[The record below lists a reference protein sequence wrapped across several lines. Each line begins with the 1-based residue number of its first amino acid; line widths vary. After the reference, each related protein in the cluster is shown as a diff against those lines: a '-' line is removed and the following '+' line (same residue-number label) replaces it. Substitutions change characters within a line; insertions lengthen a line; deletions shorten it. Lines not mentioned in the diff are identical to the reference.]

1 MRVWETISPWSWS
14 LIIFIIKFILLFIN
28 SNCMKHSVVFSLK
41 YLFLVFTM
49 LMSNFIAN
57 ISFMGTGVGTW
68 PQHAT
73 ERGHMTT
80 TTTTT
85 TQALQCPISSEYHF
99 CCQLN
104 SKTWFQSSR
113 LIISEKLFLCLFLAK
128 LVRNCRF

>member
-1 MRVWETISPWSWS
+1 MMGTGLKDSVANC
-14 LIIFIIKFILLFIN
+14 K
-28 SNCMKHSVVFSLK
+28 SNCLNIIIVTQFLFNFQLHEAQVVFSLK

-85 TQALQCPISSEYHF
+85 TQALQCPLNTISVVS
-99 CCQLN
+99 
-104 SKTWFQSSR
+104 
-113 LIISEKLFLCLFLAK
+113 
-128 LVRNCRF
+128 

>member
-1 MRVWETISPWSWS
+1 MK
-14 LIIFIIKFILLFIN
+14 LI
-28 SNCMKHSVVFSLK
+28 VVFSLK

-85 TQALQCPISSEYHF
+85 TTTQALQCPLNTISVVS
-99 CCQLN
+99 
-104 SKTWFQSSR
+104 
-113 LIISEKLFLCLFLAK
+113 
-128 LVRNCRF
+128 